1 MIAAHGA
8 TITLDGSTLIIKHS
22 PLLTALSPSGR
33 QDDTIDLTT
42 VSGVQ
47 VVSPT
52 ALSCGSIELT
62 QEASHTVVT
71 FSPNQNAQTE
81 ALAADINS
89 ILEGKAPSQTAALA
103 NAPEQSDSAAP
114 LPGFDF
120 VGFDVETANDDWG
133 SICQIGLVRYKDGQE
148 VDSASWLC
156 TPPEPL
162 NFFRPGNIGIH
173 GITPEQVADQPS
185 FAQLLPKMVEFVGD
199 LPLVAHN
206 AQFDFT
212 AISRACDAAGIPAP
226 DFNFGCSLALS
237 RFSSIK
243 FENHKLPTVA
253 RALGVELTK
262 HHDAA
267 EDARACAGIAIE
279 LARRGNFQGGFIDF
293 VHSQGFTVGSL
304 NAEKVYPVLRDRSGA
319 NVVVQRRR
327 LGLTGTP
334 TAAAS
339 GSTTVSSAD
348 VAVGAPE
355 LPESTPPQPEASAP
369 KKSRGRAPWDKVA
382 TPEVIPDPNPDADPA
397 GLLFAQ
403 NVTLTG
409 DFEPYEKGAL
419 WQRIADQ
426 GAQVGKNVTKKT
438 TILVAGP
445 WASITSKQR
454 RAEELKDK
462 GQDIQIWDD
471 KQLFAALGL
480 DDQPPF

>member
-8 TITLDGSTLIIKHS
+8 TITLDGSTLTITYS
-22 PLLTALSPSGR
+22 PLLAALSPSGNR
-33 QDDTIDLTT
+33 EVITDLST

-47 VVSPT
+47 VSSPT
-52 ALSCGSIELT
+52 PLSCGFVELT
-62 QEASHTVVT
+62 GESTHRVLT
-71 FSPNQNAQTE
+71 FSPNQSAQAT
-81 ALAADINS
+81 ALAADITS
-89 ILEGKAPSQTAALA
+89 ILEGGSPTRTAALA
-103 NAPEQSDSAAP
+103 ASAQSPGSATA

-133 SICQIGLVRYKDGQE
+133 SICQIGLVRYKDGLE

-173 GITPEQVADQPS
+173 GITPEQVADQPR
-185 FAQLLPKMVEFVGD
+185 FTELLPKMVEFVGE

-226 DFNFGCSLALS
+226 HFTFGCSLALS

-253 RALGVELTK
+253 RTLGVELTK

-267 EDARACAGIAIE
+267 EDACACAGIAIE
-279 LARRGNFQGGFIDF
+279 LARRKNFDGGFIDF
-293 VHSQGFTVGSL
+293 VHSQGFTVGTL
-304 NAEKVYPVLRDRSGA
+304 NTEKVYPVLRDRSGA

-327 LGLTGTP
+327 LGLDSALS
-334 TAAAS
+334 AAA
-339 GSTTVSSAD
+339 TPIEKQDKTA
-348 VAVGAPE
+348 VAAEAQPG
-355 LPESTPPQPEASAP
+355 TPQPEPAAP
-369 KKSRGRAPWDKVA
+369 KKARGRAPWDKVA
-382 TPEVIPDPNPDADPA
+382 TPEVIPDPNPDADPNN
-397 GLLFAQ
+397 LLFAQ

-426 GAQVGKNVTKKT
+426 GGQVGKNVTKKT

-445 WASITSKQR
+445 WASITSKQK
-454 RAEELKDK
+454 RAEELRDK
-462 GQDIQIWDD
+462 GQSIQIWDD
-471 KQLFAALGL
+471 KQLFTALGL
-480 DDQPPF
+480 DEQPPF